1 MYQSSRRKLI
11 IPFLLPGVLLIL
23 VFYVI
28 PAIQTIY
35 VSMTDWYGTF
45 QTFGF
50 KGLTNYSK
58 LFNDKL
64 FIGSIQHTFLYFLI
78 SLIILFPLALLIAVA
93 LQRTKRGKRPIQ
105 FMIFAPVV
113 LSVVVA
119 AVMWKFIYNPNMGI
133 INGVL
138 KAVGLESWAIPWLGD
153 KRTALTCIVIAAIWH
168 GIGTWIMLIT
178 AGLTRVPEDLH
189 EAARI
194 DGASEG
200 QIFFKITLPLLWEV
214 LQTLIVLWFVQSMQS
229 FSFIYIMTQ
238 GGPQG
243 STELMG
249 SYIYKM
255 AFEGKMFAYGSAMS
269 IIMALTIVVF
279 SYIGNKL
286 MKRETIQ
293 F

>member
-1 MYQSSRRKLI
+1 MYESSRRKLI
-11 IPFLLPGVLLIL
+11 LPFLLPGVLLIF
-23 VFYVI
+23 VFFLL
-28 PAIQTIY
+28 PAVQTVY
-35 VSMTDWYGTF
+35 VSFTDWFGTF

-50 KGLTNYSK
+50 KGIDNYVK
-58 LFNDKL
+58 LFSDNL
-64 FIGSIQHTFLYFLI
+64 FLGSIGHTFVYFFI
-78 SLIILFPLALLIAVA
+78 SLVILFPLSVLIAVC
-93 LQRTKRGKRPIQ
+93 LQRIRRGKQFIQ

-119 AVMWKFIYNPNMGI
+119 AVMWKFIFNPNIGI

-138 KAVGLESWAIPWLGD
+138 NAIGLDSLARPWLGD
-153 KRTALTCIVIAAIWH
+153 KSTALLCIVIASIWH

-178 AGLTRVPEDLH
+178 AGLTRIPADLQ

-194 DGASEG
+194 DGAHEG

-214 LQTLIVLWFVQSMQS
+214 LKTLIVLWFVQAMQS

-243 STELMG
+243 STEVMG
-249 SYIYKM
+249 SYLYRT

-269 IIMALTIVVF
+269 IVMTITIILVSF
-279 SYIGNKL
+279 IGNKL
-286 MKRETIQ
+286 MKKEVVQ